1 MRGDRLSGFERAS
14 GFEVGSY
21 AGCAESRVANSVRRV
36 GCNHLAGDE
45 LVKTHADCGQ
55 MLFDGGLFVVAQ

>member
-1 MRGDRLSGFERAS
+1 
-14 GFEVGSY
+14 
-21 AGCAESRVANSVRRV
+21 VRRV